1 MEPILIII
9 TGLLGL
15 GILVFVHELGHF
27 LVAKAVGIEVEA
39 FALGWG
45 KPILKKMYKGTEY
58 RISMFPVGGY
68 CKMKGE
74 IGVEPEDSDSTHLPL
89 TESDEVQKPVQ
100 DGSMYSVSAW
110 RRILTYLGGPLFNL
124 IFAILIFAIIG
135 MVGYSYPTYS
145 NKIVVDATTLS
156 PAVIGGLETGDT
168 IVAIEGN
175 EVSYFDD
182 IRNMVIGRALMETE
196 ITVDRNGEI
205 LELMVVPELNSSG
218 AATIGLAAWVD
229 PYVGDVTDTTY
240 TTLQQGDRIVSI
252 ENTPIAHSTEMFS
265 VILQEL
271 QGQEEFAPYV
281 IDAEVERDGMLQAE
295 QIYADWNNGW
305 TLGFSLQ
312 PIIRSTKD
320 MNFFQAV
327 GYGVRKTFETL
338 TLTVRGL
345 GNLFRGADVREALS
359 GPIQITYMLGD
370 VAVSGLQ
377 QGFGQG
383 VRMISEFIALISI
396 ALAFGNLLPIPA
408 LDGGQIC
415 IGMYEGIRKRRVSA
429 KIMYRMQLAGFLMLF
444 GILFF
449 TLWNDLTRIF

>member
-9 TGLLGL
+9 TGLIGL

-74 IGVEPEDSDSTHLPL
+74 IGVEQEDSSSTSMPL
-89 TESDEVQKPVQ
+89 TESDQVQKPIQ

-145 NKIVVDATTLS
+145 NQIVVDSSTPS
-156 PAVIGGLETGDT
+156 PAVIGGLQTGDKIIT
-168 IVAIEGN
+168 IEGK
-175 EVSYFDD
+175 EVAYFDD
-182 IRNMVIGRALMETE
+182 IRNMVIGRALMETS

-205 LELMVVPELNSSG
+205 IELMVVPELNSSG
-218 AATIGLAAWVD
+218 AATIGLSAWID
-229 PYVGDVTDTTY
+229 LFVGEVADTSETS
-240 TTLQQGDRIVSI
+240 LQSGDLIVSV
-252 ENTPIAHSTEMFS
+252 EGVPVAHSTEMFTL
-265 VILQEL
+265 IGETL
-271 QGQEEFAPYV
+271 QGQEAVAPYV
-281 IDAEVERDGMLQAE
+281 IDVEVEREGVIQTEKISANWD
-295 QIYADWNNGW
+295 NGW
-305 TLGFSLQ
+305 SLGFSLQ
-312 PIIRSTKD
+312 PIIRSTRD

-327 GYGVRKTFETL
+327 GYGVTKTFETL
-338 TLTVRGL
+338 TLTIRGL

-377 QGFGQG
+377 QGVGQG
-383 VRMISEFIALISI
+383 VRILSEFIALISI

-415 IGMYEGIRKRRVSA
+415 IGIYEGIRKRRISA
-429 KIMYRMQLAGFLMLF
+429 QAMYKMQMVGFLILF